1 MFLAQDIAAS
11 GRGPTD
17 DFWYLPVRYGAGGT
31 RPSVAAA
38 LAVPAMYACALVLG
52 QDIGKLP
59 CQLFRKDGRS
69 RAAATDHPLY
79 RLIHRRPNRWQTA
92 FQWRQMMQWHLMLRY
107 NAYSRIYYDRR
118 GRVEELVPL
127 HPDRVTVERGMG
139 ADGVVTFRYRYRPES
154 GSEIILV
161 RGEMFHVRGLSSD
174 GIEGFSPLD
183 YQGGSVSEALA
194 AQNYSRRNMENDAR
208 PGGVLEWEGHFKS
221 DEERAAFRASWH
233 AAQGGANV
241 GKTAVLERGMQFKE
255 IKVSN
260 ADLQLVDQRKLKG
273 YDIAAINRMPPHKI
287 GLMERATFSNIE
299 HQSIE
304 YATDTMQPWCTN
316 WEQELSAQLLTEKEQ
331 EDEQLYFEFNMN
343 ALLRG
348 DAKARG
354 ELYGKLFSVGAM
366 SPNDI
371 REREN
376 ENPIDD
382 GDRYYVPVNMVP
394 SDRVDDVVDKGGNKS
409 AAPGSG
415 GEDKSNAR
423 ARALEQAAAARVV
436 RKEAAALRKIAPGDG
451 YLKRVEEF
459 YRDHI
464 SFVEDVMQVDAAT
477 AMAYC
482 AMRADTIAAAA
493 DGRMDQDTFW
503 REFDARGP
511 AELLACIGD
520 EQGAIA
526 RDPGEL
532 IAGGLRELA
541 AAVAGRP
548 ASVVNVAPAKVKV
561 EPAVVNVTVPERSV
575 TVQVPTVKVDNHVD
589 VPPAQVVVQQP
600 AETVEKIERDA
611 DKEIVSITRTVRH

>member
-17 DFWYLPVRYGAGGT
+17 DFWYMPAPYSLGGA

-59 CQLFRKDGRS
+59 CQLFRKDGRT

-221 DEERAAFRASWH
+221 DEERAAFRASWQ

-376 ENPIDD
+376 ENPIED

-394 SDRVDDVVDKGGNKS
+394 SDRVDDVVDKGGNKPAGTGS
-409 AAPGSG
+409 DKGGGNDAAR
-415 GEDKSNAR
+415 AR
-423 ARALEQAAAARVV
+423 ARALEQAAAERVV
-436 RKEAAALRKIAPGDG
+436 RKEASQIRRLVEKSSDAVAF
-451 YLKRVEEF
+451 VEEAERF
-459 YRDHI
+459 YLAHAD
-464 SFVEDVMQVDAAT
+464 FVEDVMAVDAET
-477 AMAYC
+477 AERYC
-482 AMRADTIAAAA
+482 LQRIESVRGIAG
-493 DGRMDQDTFW
+493 D
-503 REFDARGP
+503 RG
-511 AELLACIGD
+511 ASGYLERLEASGAVELLALCGSSGPRADAGGD
-520 EQGAIA
+520 DGLHAIA
-526 RDPGEL
+526 R
-532 IAGGLRELA
+532 
-541 AAVAGRP
+541 AVAARP
-548 ASVVNVAPAKVKV
+548 APVTQVTIAEGAVQVRAGDVHV
-561 EPAVVNVTVPERSV
+561 EPA
-575 TVQVPTVKVDNHVD
+575 
-589 VPPAQVVVQQP
+589 PARAPRLRV
-600 AETVEKIERDA
+600 VEKEVLERDPKTGLIKRVRETE
-611 DKEIVSITRTVRH
+611 KEIKANG